1 MNHADPGPIFMG
13 VTVVYDARFKVTAPE
28 TVTKTDIDYYW
39 VIDDLESYV
48 VRSSR
53 SQSV

>member
-28 TVTKTDIDYYW
+28 TVTKTDIDYY
-39 VIDDLESYV
+39 
-48 VRSSR
+48 
-53 SQSV
+53 